1 MGLQWV
7 APGNVN
13 ASLNGA
19 AEHAYRRETT
29 ESDNGSEQ
37 RSRAPSLARTAAQGG
52 LGSTWTA
59 RP

>member
-37 RSRAPSLARTAAQGG
+37 RSRAPSLARTAAQGR
-52 LGSTWTA
+52 LGST
-59 RP
+59 